1 LEVPVLFEVTMLIDL
16 DLEANFIA
24 SDSVKTSL
32 EELLQDTIYDIDE
45 LKLKEIEAK
54 EK

>member
-1 LEVPVLFEVTMLIDL
+1 MLFEVTMLIDL

-32 EELLQDTIYDIDE
+32 EELIQDTIYDIDE
-45 LKLKEIEAK
+45 LELIEIEAK

>member
-1 LEVPVLFEVTMLIDL
+1 MLIDL

>member
-1 LEVPVLFEVTMLIDL
+1 MLFEVTMLIDL